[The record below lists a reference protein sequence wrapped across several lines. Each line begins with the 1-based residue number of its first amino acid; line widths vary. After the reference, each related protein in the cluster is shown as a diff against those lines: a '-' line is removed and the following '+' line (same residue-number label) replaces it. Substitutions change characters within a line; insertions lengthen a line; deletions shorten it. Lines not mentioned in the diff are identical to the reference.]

1 MSPESYLFIAKLLK
15 IVIIVLSVVAA
26 GLFCV
31 PFYLSTKESRIRKK
45 KLKQLYA
52 SRKSLDDDEFYK
64 RFYES
69 RNVPRDIVEK
79 VRKILA
85 EDFYLL
91 DVSRILPQDDFT
103 GNLSILWGEW
113 SGLDGLEAVEVVERF
128 EKEFDITISDSEGA
142 AMKTIEDI
150 ILIIWWKIL
159 HDDKASRVA

>member
-91 DVSRILPQDDFT
+91 DVSRILRKTTSLATCQFC
-103 GNLSILWGEW
+103 GASGVGLMALKQSRWSRGLKKSLMLRSAILREP
-113 SGLDGLEAVEVVERF
+113 L
-128 EKEFDITISDSEGA
+128 
-142 AMKTIEDI
+142 
-150 ILIIWWKIL
+150 
-159 HDDKASRVA
+159 

>member
-1 MSPESYLFIAKLLK
+1 M
-15 IVIIVLSVVAA
+15 
-26 GLFCV
+26 
-31 PFYLSTKESRIRKK
+31 
-45 KLKQLYA
+45 
-52 SRKSLDDDEFYK
+52 
-64 RFYES
+64 
-69 RNVPRDIVEK
+69 
-79 VRKILA
+79 
-85 EDFYLL
+85 L

-150 ILIIWWKIL
+150 ILVIWWKIF